1 MLYRNLTKR
10 EIKELE
16 KNGCK
21 AAQWPDIKVAE
32 PFNASRIYNVT
43 FYGSVQIG
51 KLDDR
56 VEYSSGVFRPS
67 GIKNSSISDCKLGH
81 NVYINNVT
89 NLANYDI
96 GEKVILEDIGSL
108 FISGKTSFGNGS
120 ELEILNEGGGR
131 DLPIFENLNAQ
142 LAYILVN
149 YQHDPELIEKLHKM
163 IDQQV
168 KASESDRGKIADNVE
183 IKHTTWIENV
193 NIGDSTKI
201 IATKKLVNG
210 TIISNAEDPVE
221 IDNCALAENFVIQEG
236 SYIGTDTLIDNCF
249 IGQSVKIDK
258 QFSAENSAFFANS
271 GLYHGESCGLFA
283 GPYTVSHHKSSLL
296 IAGMFSFY
304 NAGSG
309 TNQSNHMYK
318 LGPVHQGILER
329 GCKTGSFSYLL
340 WPSRVGAFSA
350 VMGKHTGNF
359 DISDF
364 PFSYIEKIDGES
376 ILSPAMNL
384 ITVGTLRD
392 SRKWPNRDKRK
403 GSKRDLINFALF
415 SPYTL
420 GKILKGRKKIEE
432 LYENASKKQKYIT
445 YSGVKIKRL
454 LLRAAKKYYRIPIK
468 IFIGDQLLK
477 QMEKKNLKS
486 NDAIKTSASTKM
498 PLDTKWIDI
507 FGMLAPYDKV
517 EDILDDIKNSQL
529 ETLEN
534 ILAQFSNLHQEYEQ
548 LTWQWAVSL
557 IEKIYEKDFAE
568 MTEED
573 LIKIIQDWKDNKTKL
588 NKMILRDAEKE
599 FDKTSQIGYGLD
611 GDEETVRKDFTNVR
625 GKMEENSFV
634 KSLKKESQEVEE
646 KAEHYIKT
654 LQK

>member
-1 MLYRNLTKR
+1 MLYRNLTKS

-16 KNGCK
+16 SNGCK

-32 PFNASRIYNVT
+32 PFNASRISNVT

-56 VEYSSGVFRPS
+56 VEYSPGVARPS

-96 GEKVILEDIGSL
+96 GEEVILEDIGSL

-131 DLPIFENLNAQ
+131 ELPIFENLNAQ

-149 YQHDPELIEKLHKM
+149 YQHDSKLIEKLHKM
-163 IDQQV
+163 IDQKI
-168 KASESDRGKIADNVE
+168 KASESDRGKIADNVQ
-183 IKHTTWIENV
+183 IKNTTWIENV
-193 NIGDSTKI
+193 NIGNSTKI
-201 IATKKLVNG
+201 IASKKLLNG
-210 TIISNAEDPVE
+210 TIISNAEDPVQ
-221 IDNCALAENFVIQEG
+221 IDNCALAENFIIQEG
-236 SYIGTDTLIDNCF
+236 SYIGTDAVIDNCF

-271 GLYHGESCGLFA
+271 GFFHGEGCSVFA

-350 VMGKHTGNF
+350 VMGKHTDNF
-359 DISDF
+359 DVSDF
-364 PFSYIEKIDGES
+364 PFSYVEKIDGKS
-376 ILSPAMNL
+376 TLSPAMNL

-392 SRKWPNRDKRK
+392 SRKWPKRDKRK
-403 GSKRDLINFALF
+403 SNKRDLINFALF
-415 SPYTL
+415 SPYTI

-454 LLRAAKKYYRIPIK
+454 LLRAAKKYYKIPIR

-477 QMEKKNLKS
+477 QMENKALKS
-486 NDAIKTSASTKM
+486 IEDIQTAAAPKM
-498 PLDTKWIDI
+498 SLETKWIDI
-507 FGMLAPYDKV
+507 FGMLAPYYKV
-517 EDILDDIKNSQL
+517 EDILDDIKNDKIEKL
-529 ETLEN
+529 ED
-534 ILAQFSNLHQEYEQ
+534 ILDKFADLHREYEQ
-548 LTWQWAVSL
+548 LTWQWTVSL
-557 IEKIYEKDFAE
+557 MEEIYNKDLAEISKDELIE
-568 MTEED
+568 
-573 LIKIIQDWKDNKTKL
+573 IIQDWKDNKLKL
-588 NKMILRDAEKE
+588 NKMILRDADKE
-599 FDKTSQIGYGLD
+599 FDKTSQIGYGID
-611 GDEETVRKDFTNVR
+611 GDEETVEKDFTNVR
-625 GKMEENSFV
+625 GKMEDNSFV
-634 KSLKKESQEVEE
+634 KSLRKESQEVEA
-646 KAEHYIKT
+646 KAEQYIKT